1 MSYIE
6 GTPRE
11 RVTLFPEAIDDYITP
26 ENPVRFIDA
35 FVDHLDLQALGFERS
50 IPNSNSSSP
59 LLSWRYVEALC
70 LWLSKR
76 CSYEPQIRAG
86 KYW

>member
-11 RVTLFPEAIDDYITP
+11 KVTLFPESIDDYITP

-35 FVDHLDLQALGFERS
+35 FVDHLDLQALGFKRS
-50 IPNSNSSSP
+50 IPNSTGRPPYYPGDMLKLYVYGYLNSVRTSRK
-59 LLSWRYVEALC
+59 LER
-70 LWLSKR
+70 
-76 CSYEPQIRAG
+76 
-86 KYW
+86 